1 MWIMTPDGI
10 LMPAAVPAANGPWN
24 ANGYDWDQQVR
35 ARDKRVLTKLR
46 KRMLAEHMVVSD
58 IVATPQL
65 DYDYRMYV
73 LAVDFGY
80 IVNLMITEIDY
91 EKFKPVSLLKG
102 RGGKKL
108 HDVYNRIWGI
118 VADAYDSPIL
128 YRYNP
133 RRGQR

>member
-10 LMPAAVPAANGPWN
+10 LMPCAVPSTTGPWD
-24 ANGYDWDQQVR
+24 GWDQQVR

-46 KRMLAEHMVVSD
+46 KRMLAEQMNVSD

-65 DYDYRMYV
+65 DYEYRMYV
-73 LAVDFGY
+73 NCDDFGY
-80 IVNLMITEIDY
+80 IINQMIVEIDY
-91 EKFKPVSLLKG
+91 EKFKPVSLKRG
-102 RGGKKL
+102 RGGDRL
-108 HDVYNRIWGI
+108 HSLYNRIWGV

-133 RRGQR
+133 QRGQR